1 MTLQTQNAPRALRPR
16 LHLLGVI
23 LALGLLGGCDTV
35 SGWFKGSKEAKIP
48 GERISILSLE
58 GRLEADNS
66 LSDRRV
72 ELPKPYVNGTWS
84 HFAGSADHAIQHLAL
99 ADKPQKV
106 WKRTLGEGSGNEY
119 RLVSYPVVAG
129 GFLYAVDAE
138 GTVVKLDAKSGDRI
152 WSIELAPDELD
163 PALGFG
169 GGVAIDNGRLFV
181 TTGFGITVAFDA
193 KSGKELWRRTIN
205 VPLRAAP
212 VAANG
217 RVYVSTHDNQLF
229 ALSQDDGREL
239 WNFQSIAES
248 AGILAPA
255 AVAVS
260 GDVVVAPFSS
270 GELVALRAENGKVL
284 WTDSLARSR
293 RVTPLGAISD
303 IASAP
308 VIDRGRVY
316 AISHGGRL
324 VSIDLRT
331 GERAWTQDVAGVQ
344 TPWIAGDYIF
354 VVTVDAQVMCLSRID
369 GRIKW
374 VTEIERFEDPKE
386 RSGPIEWSGPI
397 LGGDRLILVNS
408 LGQAVTLS
416 PYTGAVLGRMD
427 LPEGTFIAP
436 IIANQTLYFVTD
448 DADLIALR

>member
-1 MTLQTQNAPRALRPR
+1 
-16 LHLLGVI
+16 
-23 LALGLLGGCDTV
+23 
-35 SGWFKGSKEAKIP
+35 
-48 GERISILSLE
+48 
-58 GRLEADNS
+58 
-66 LSDRRV
+66 
-72 ELPKPYVNGTWS
+72 
-84 HFAGSADHAIQHLAL
+84 
-99 ADKPQKV
+99 
-106 WKRTLGEGSGNEY
+106 
-119 RLVSYPVVAG
+119 
-129 GFLYAVDAE
+129 
-138 GTVVKLDAKSGDRI
+138 
-152 WSIELAPDELD
+152 
-163 PALGFG
+163 
-169 GGVAIDNGRLFV
+169 
-181 TTGFGITVAFDA
+181 
-193 KSGKELWRRTIN
+193 
-205 VPLRAAP
+205 
-212 VAANG
+212 
-217 RVYVSTHDNQLF
+217 
-229 ALSQDDGREL
+229 
-239 WNFQSIAES
+239 
-248 AGILAPA
+248 
-255 AVAVS
+255 
-260 GDVVVAPFSS
+260 VVVAPFSS

-416 PYTGAVLGRMD
+416 PYTGAMLGRMD
-427 LPEGTFIAP
+427 LPDGTFIAP

>member
-1 MTLQTQNAPRALRPR
+1 
-16 LHLLGVI
+16 
-23 LALGLLGGCDTV
+23 
-35 SGWFKGSKEAKIP
+35 
-48 GERISILSLE
+48 
-58 GRLEADNS
+58 
-66 LSDRRV
+66 
-72 ELPKPYVNGTWS
+72 
-84 HFAGSADHAIQHLAL
+84 
-99 ADKPQKV
+99 
-106 WKRTLGEGSGNEY
+106 
-119 RLVSYPVVAG
+119 
-129 GFLYAVDAE
+129 
-138 GTVVKLDAKSGDRI
+138 
-152 WSIELAPDELD
+152 
-163 PALGFG
+163 
-169 GGVAIDNGRLFV
+169 
-181 TTGFGITVAFDA
+181 
-193 KSGKELWRRTIN
+193 
-205 VPLRAAP
+205 
-212 VAANG
+212 
-217 RVYVSTHDNQLF
+217 
-229 ALSQDDGREL
+229 
-239 WNFQSIAES
+239 
-248 AGILAPA
+248 
-255 AVAVS
+255 
-260 GDVVVAPFSS
+260 VVAPFSS